1 MFDKIEIK
9 KEIAQNCLD
18 IYHAINL
25 LKEYNYIDSTT
36 ALKYEHNLLFDITG
50 RFALLLKKENEDASS

>member
-18 IYHAINL
+18 VYHAINL
-25 LKEYNYIDSTT
+25 LKEYNYIDSET
-36 ALKYEHNLLFDITG
+36 ALRCEHNLLFDITG
-50 RFALLLKKENEDASS
+50 RFALSLKKENEDV